1 MAAAAEEQRH
11 DDDRGGAELC
21 QAARGLLQARLQM
34 LEISELDKASR
45 GRRADL
51 GEDPR
56 KRLGPALVAGTMGE
70 KDDRR
75 P

>member
-11 DDDRGGAELC
+11 DDDRRRPELC
-21 QAARGLLQARLQM
+21 KAARGLLEARLQM
-34 LEISELDKASR
+34 LEIGELDKASR
-45 GRRADL
+45 GRRADF
-51 GEDPR
+51 GDDPR
-56 KRLGPALVAGTMGE
+56 ERLRPALVAGAMRE